1 MTRRRKILGS
11 IALILAVALGALAF
25 ALSHESA
32 CTPAPA
38 LAADAPRMKA
48 IAHRCYG
55 GPEVLKLEE
64 IEKPVPADNEVLVKV
79 HAAGVNPLDWHYLRG
94 KPYIM
99 RLSSGF
105 GAPGTPRL
113 GVDFAGTVEAVGSR
127 VTRFK
132 PGDAVFGGKRGAFAE
147 YVRVPEDQ
155 SLVLKPANVSFEQA
169 ASAPIAAVTALQALR
184 DQGRLKPGQK
194 VLINGASGGVGTF
207 AVQIAKAHGCD
218 VTAVDRA
225 SKLDV
230 LLSVGADHVIDYLTQ
245 DYSRTGQ
252 TYDLMV
258 DIAMHR
264 PLSANRRALAPGG
277 QCSVTGGSIP
287 RVLLVLAAGPMLS
300 SFRDTTIRLP
310 LWRPNNKEDTA
321 FLTGLI
327 DQGSVMPVVDSV
339 FPLSDLPE
347 AFRRFAAQAHTGKIV
362 ITV

>member
-1 MTRRRKILGS
+1 
-11 IALILAVALGALAF
+11 
-25 ALSHESA
+25 
-32 CTPAPA
+32 
-38 LAADAPRMKA
+38 MKA
-48 IAHRCYG
+48 MVYREYG
-55 GPEVLKLEE
+55 SPDVLSLTEMP
-64 IEKPVPADNEVLVKV
+64 IPMPADDEVLVRV
-79 HAAGVNPLDWHYLRG
+79 HASSVNDYDYHLLTGHPFLNRIGAPFKPRNPVLGSDVAGVVESVG
-94 KPYIM
+94 K
-99 RLSSGF
+99 
-105 GAPGTPRL
+105 
-113 GVDFAGTVEAVGSR
+113 D
-127 VTRFK
+127 VTQFQI
-132 PGDAVFGGKRGAFAE
+132 GDEVFGDVSPCGFGAFAE
-147 YVRVPEDQ
+147 YVCARENA
-155 SLVLKPANVSFEQA
+155 LALKPPVLTFEQA
-169 ASAPIAAVTALQALR
+169 AAVPQAGGLATVAVYRGRPLR
-184 DQGRLKPGQK
+184 PGRR
-194 VLINGASGGVGTF
+194 VLINGAGGGVGTF